1 MSNEATGTYI
11 DNALVESAWS
21 EHYHRLFNY
30 AKRHLPTV
38 EDAEDA
44 VKETFLRFY
53 KYTGKI
59 RDVRKLLNWLAKC
72 VIADFYIHR
81 PPTAVSL
88 DEVDEDDNSG
98 SGFSKYWTAKD
109 QESDPYRMLLEAE
122 RLEIV
127 NRVMQ
132 AKFTKR
138 KRQIVKM
145 RFEGYEFDDIGDV
158 VGMDRDDVANE
169 YKGLSGVLN
178 FNVRNNNSSTVE
190 QE

>member
-30 AKRHLPTV
+30 AKRKLPTV

-53 KYTGKI
+53 KYKRKI
-59 RDVRKLLNWLAKC
+59 DNVEKLLYGIVNK
-72 VIADFYIHR
+72 VIADFYRKR
-81 PPTAVSL
+81 PPTVSL
-88 DEVDEDDNSG
+88 DDVNEDDNSG
-98 SGFSKYWTAKD
+98 IGFSKYFIAKD
-109 QESDPYRMLLEAE
+109 QESDPDRMLLEAE

-127 NRVMQ
+127 NRVMR

-138 KRQIVKM
+138 KRQIIKM
-145 RFEGYEFDDIGDV
+145 RFEGYEFDDIAYV
-158 VGMDRDDVANE
+158 VDMDRDDVANE